1 MKKIHLTLLALAGG
15 LMICEAHG
23 PGHVHRNQSAE
34 VGQVLD
40 EQGPAPVAGTPSAS
54 AVSPT
59 GKSFKE
65 PLVEKSGPDWG
76 ASLTTGW
83 ESRHV
88 HYGVN
93 ETGNGGAW
101 TTEVA
106 VSIDNLAL
114 SAWSGFGLGNNFE
127 EWNFTA
133 SYYVEAG
140 PVFFIPGYNFRYA
153 PGYAEE
159 SHSHGGHEDEHG
171 HGEEHGE
178 EHGHEEEEGA
188 SHAHL
193 LYNNELF
200 AVLGTNAIPYITPSA
215 AFIWNLN
222 DAPGGFLEFRIDGD
236 VPVWKDIVT
245 LEPYALLGLNFGYN
259 TTDSYGWNNFQF
271 GLQGNWQVTKLL
283 TAFAGVNYSVA
294 MTALQDIDQGNEF
307 WVNAG
312 VSVGF

>member
-1 MKKIHLTLLALAGG
+1 MKKIPLFLLAMVSSVMFCG
-15 LMICEAHG
+15 AHG
-23 PGHVHRNQSAE
+23 PGHFHLNSEQEVNQALS
-34 VGQVLD
+34 
-40 EQGPAPVAGTPSAS
+40 EQGPSVDTQTTNRAATTERS
-54 AVSPT
+54 
-59 GKSFKE
+59 GKNFKE
-65 PLVEKSGPDWG
+65 IVPEAPEKIWD

-83 ESRHV
+83 ESRHI

-101 TTEVA
+101 TTEVEG
-106 VSIDNLAL
+106 SIGGLGISVWN
-114 SAWSGFGLGNNFE
+114 GFGLGNAFE
-127 EWNFTA
+127 EWDFTIA
-133 SYYVEAG
+133 YTIEAG

-153 PGYAEE
+153 PGYAED
-159 SHSHGGHEDEHG
+159 SHGGHEDHEH
-171 HGEEHGE
+171 EEE
-178 EHGHEEEEGA
+178 EHGHEEEGA

-200 AVLGTNAIPYITPSA
+200 AILGTNAIPYITPSA

-222 DAPGGFLEFRIDGD
+222 DTPGGFLELRIDGE

-271 GLQGNWQVTKLL
+271 GLQGNWQITKLL

-294 MTALQDIDQGNEF
+294 MTALQDIGQGNEF

>member
-1 MKKIHLTLLALAGG
+1 MKKIQLTILAMAGSM
-15 LMICEAHG
+15 MICAAHG
-23 PGHVHRNQSAE
+23 PGHMHREQEAE
-34 VGQVLD
+34 VGQALD
-40 EQGPAPVAGTPSAS
+40 EQGPGPASGGTNSA
-54 AVSPT
+54 AVTST

-65 PLVEKSGPDWG
+65 AQEKSGLDWG
-76 ASLTTGW
+76 AVLTTGW
-83 ESRHV
+83 ESRHI

-101 TTEVA
+101 TTEA
-106 VSIDNLAL
+106 GVSIGDLAL
-114 SAWSGFGLGNNFE
+114 SAWSGFGLGNDFE
-127 EWNFTA
+127 EWDFTA
-133 SYYVEAG
+133 SYYLEAG

-153 PGYAEE
+153 PGYAQD
-159 SHSHGGHEDEHG
+159 SHGGHEG
-171 HGEEHGE
+171 HDHEEEGHE
-178 EHGHEEEEGA
+178 HEEEEHS

-200 AVLGTNAIPYITPSA
+200 AILGTNAIPYITPSA

-222 DAPGGFLEFRIDGD
+222 DAPGGFLEFRIDGE

-271 GLQGNWQVTKLL
+271 GLQGNWQITKLL

-294 MTALQDIDQGNEF
+294 MTALQDIGQGNEF

>member
-1 MKKIHLTLLALAGG
+1 MKKIPLFLLAIASSVMFCG
-15 LMICEAHG
+15 AHG
-23 PGHVHRNQSAE
+23 PGHFHRNAE
-34 VGQVLD
+34 QEVNQALS
-40 EQGPAPVAGTPSAS
+40 EQGPSVDTQTTTRAVATDQS
-54 AVSPT
+54 
-59 GKSFKE
+59 GKNFKE
-65 PLVEKSGPDWG
+65 IVSEAPEKIWD

-83 ESRHV
+83 ESRHI

-101 TTEVA
+101 TTEA
-106 VSIDNLAL
+106 GITIGDLAL
-114 SAWSGFGLGNNFE
+114 SAWSGFGLDNDFE
-127 EWNFTA
+127 EWDFTA
-133 SYYVEAG
+133 SYYLEAG
-140 PVFFIPGYNFRYA
+140 SVFFVPGYNFRYA
-153 PGYAEE
+153 PSFAQD
-159 SHSHGGHEDEHG
+159 SHGGHEDHD
-171 HGEEHGE
+171 HEEE
-178 EHGHEEEEGA
+178 EHGHEEEQHA

-200 AVLGTNAIPYITPSA
+200 AILGTNAIPYITPSA

-222 DAPGGFLEFRIDGD
+222 DAPGGFLELRIDGE

-271 GLQGNWQVTKLL
+271 GLQGNWQITKLL

-294 MTALQDIDQGNEF
+294 MTALQDIGQGNEF
-307 WVNAG
+307 WVNAS

>member
-1 MKKIHLTLLALAGG
+1 
-15 LMICEAHG
+15 
-23 PGHVHRNQSAE
+23 
-34 VGQVLD
+34 
-40 EQGPAPVAGTPSAS
+40 VAGTPSAS